1 MCVKFSAQYL
11 AFLKSQEHKLFSSY
25 LDLWAWTPVLTLS
38 SGRRNTG
45 MTIGYQDHGP
55 TSASLET
62 VKSLIHLPWWR
73 RSYILSTARPLG
85 KSLLPHHRSIS
96 HPDLQG
102 T

>member
-45 MTIGYQDHGP
+45 MMIGCQDHGP
-55 TSASLET
+55 TSASLQT
-62 VKSLIHLPWWR
+62 IKSLIHLPWWR
-73 RSYILSTARPLG
+73 RSYIPSTARPLG
-85 KSLLPHHRSIS
+85 KSLLPHHRSIR